1 MKRKRLTEAF
11 PWILP
16 LRKKQR
22 NFCFYTGMAL
32 DGRKYAEY
40 VERETLPFVQAECS
54 SPLYNRETGFDMKYQ
69 ENKVFNL
76 KLTAKKLDGM
86 VIRPG
91 ETFSFWKAVRHA
103 DKEIPYKEGL
113 TVINGKLMTTSGG
126 GLCQM
131 SNLLFGLFL
140 HSPLQIVERRGHG
153 KKEFPDPG
161 TSLAGTDATVSEG
174 WIDLKVENR
183 QQQTY
188 QIKLDFDE
196 ERIYGFLRTER
207 RPDKEYEILNKNVAY
222 VRKGGKV
229 YQQADVYRKKI
240 GRKPGAAAAETEE
253 PAEAA
258 ESEQKLYRNCCEI
271 AYELSECVEIKEE
284 SNL

>member
-1 MKRKRLTEAF
+1 MKRKRLTEVF

-22 NFCFYTGMAL
+22 NFCFYAGMAM
-32 DGRKYAEY
+32 DGRHYAEHMEGN
-40 VERETLPFVQAECS
+40 VMPFIQAESS

-86 VIRPG
+86 IIRPG
-91 ETFSFWKAVRHA
+91 ETFSFWKAVRYA
-103 DKEIPYKEGL
+103 DKETPYRDGL

-131 SNLLFGLFL
+131 SNLLFELFL
-140 HSPLQIVERRGHG
+140 HSPLRIAERRGHG

-183 QQQTY
+183 QQQAY
-188 QIKLDFDE
+188 QIKIDFDE
-196 ERIYGFLRTER
+196 ERIYGFLRTEK
-207 RPDKEYEILNKNVAY
+207 RPEEEYAILNKNVAY
-222 VRKGGKV
+222 VRKSGRV
-229 YQQADVYRKKI
+229 YQEADVCRKTI
-240 GRKPGAAAAETEE
+240 GMKPGAPKREE
-253 PAEAA
+253 V
-258 ESEQKLYRNCCEI
+258 LYRNVCEI
-271 AYELSECVEIKEE
+271 AYELPEGVEIKEE